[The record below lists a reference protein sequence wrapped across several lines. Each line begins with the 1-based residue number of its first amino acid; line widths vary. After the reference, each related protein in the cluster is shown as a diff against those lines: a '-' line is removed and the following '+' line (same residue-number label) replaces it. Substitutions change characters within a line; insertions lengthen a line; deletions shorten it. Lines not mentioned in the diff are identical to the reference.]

1 MLYSNVKVSKAAPIV
16 ESDAIEI
23 IYALNEPSTNL
34 SKTKNVVEA
43 TIELV
48 LRVGVFSYV
57 NCSRFYNFVVHSL
70 ARTIFYCFGALS
82 SSSV

>member
-23 IYALNEPSTNL
+23 INALNEPSTNL

-43 TIELV
+43 TIELA
-48 LRVGVFSYV
+48 L
-57 NCSRFYNFVVHSL
+57 CSGFFL
-70 ARTIFYCFGALS
+70 C
-82 SSSV
+82 

>member
-1 MLYSNVKVSKAAPIV
+1 MLKSLKQPLIV
-16 ESDAIEI
+16 ESDLIDTI
-23 IYALNEPSTNL
+23 HALNEPSTTL
-34 SKTKNVVEA
+34 SETKNIVEA